1 MNISADCMSCIING
15 QLKHILPLGNEASRT
30 QYMRNVF
37 ALIAET
43 PDGYSSPWITHR
55 IEQEFEKFWG
65 MPMHSYVEEKIQY
78 NNIMLEKEHLME
90 AIMAE
95 TDTPLETAIKL
106 SRAGNYID
114 FSAMI
119 DVSEEGLNDIL
130 HRSVNEVLPAETV
143 AQFKADLA
151 AAKKLVYLTDNCG
164 EIVLDKILVKT
175 IKELY
180 PQIDITVMTR
190 GGEALNDATV
200 EDAISVGMD
209 KLARVVGNGTCCP
222 GTELRQIS
230 QEALDYINSAD
241 VIISKGMGN
250 FETMSACGLNVY
262 YIFLCKCSYFERRF
276 NLPRLTG
283 VFLREKDHT
292 PEHWNTV

>member
-1 MNISADCMSCIING
+1 LNISADCINCIING
-15 QLKHILPLGNEASRT
+15 QLKHILPLGNEVTRSE
-30 QYMRNVF
+30 YMRKILR
-37 ALIAET
+37 LIADT
-43 PDGYSSPWITHR
+43 PEGYASPWITYQ

-65 MPMHSYVEEKIQY
+65 VPMHSYVEEKKQY
-78 NNIMLEKEHLME
+78 NRIMLEQEHLME
-90 AIMAE
+90 AIMAN

-106 SRAGNYID
+106 ARAGNYID

-119 DVSEEGLNDIL
+119 DVSEEGLNEIL
-130 HRSVNEVLPAETV
+130 HRSVSEVLPAETV
-143 AQFKADLA
+143 AQFKTDLEN
-151 AAKKLVYLTDNCG
+151 AKSLVYLTDNCG

-175 IKELY
+175 IKQLY
-180 PQIDITVMTR
+180 PQIDITVVTR

-200 EDAISVGMD
+200 EDAVSVGMD

-230 QEALDYINSAD
+230 AESLDYIKNAD

-262 YIFLCKCSYFERRF
+262 YIFLCKCTYFERRF
-276 NLPRLTG
+276 KLPRLTG

-292 PEHWNTV
+292 PEYWNTF